1 MDLVFI
7 PDQLY
12 TSLFYLNH
20 INTDS
25 KISKILT
32 AVAYPYPSILLL
44 IHTLFYVLVDV
55 ISLRTME
62 NDEMKWLLKGKVVTD
77 FRGFPVG
84 KVKKVW
90 FDHTNGPMV
99 IIERGDESEAKNAWE
114 AIPLRSVDS
123 VTEHV
128 RLKPPAFA
136 E

>member
-1 MDLVFI
+1 
-7 PDQLY
+7 
-12 TSLFYLNH
+12 
-20 INTDS
+20 
-25 KISKILT
+25 
-32 AVAYPYPSILLL
+32 
-44 IHTLFYVLVDV
+44 
-55 ISLRTME
+55 ME
-62 NDEMKWLLKGKVVTD
+62 QDEMKWLLKGKVVTD

-90 FDHTNGPMV
+90 YDDSKGPLV
-99 IIERGDESEAKNAWE
+99 IVERNVEEDLKNSWE

>member
-1 MDLVFI
+1 
-7 PDQLY
+7 
-12 TSLFYLNH
+12 
-20 INTDS
+20 
-25 KISKILT
+25 
-32 AVAYPYPSILLL
+32 
-44 IHTLFYVLVDV
+44 
-55 ISLRTME
+55 
-62 NDEMKWLLKGKVVTD
+62 MKWLLKGKVVTD

-90 FDHTNGPMV
+90 YDDSEGPLV
-99 IIERGDESEAKNAWE
+99 IVERNVEEDLKNSWE